1 MTKKRKDPSRGGS
14 GSKKIAK
21 KRRLA
26 GSAKDAK
33 ALSGEKVYPAE
44 WTVSRTGGL
53 VVFEQTPKGKVER
66 ILGQIDSVKGVG
78 KATRGPGKGKPVVQ
92 FQIGPK
98 NFDLQRGMLVRKSF
112 SLPYVQTVE
121 NDPQSHPCVIV
132 AGTFHIDIWIFF
144 SWGSDRHF

>member
-1 MTKKRKDPSRGGS
+1 MPKKRKDPSGGGS

-33 ALSGEKVYPAE
+33 ALSGEKVYTAE

-78 KATRGPGKGKPVVQ
+78 KATRGPGKGKPVIQ
-92 FQIGPK
+92 FKVG
-98 NFDLQRGMLVRKSF
+98 NRTFDLQREKMVKKSF
-112 SLPYVQTVE
+112 SLPYLQTVD
-121 NDPQSHPCVIV
+121 NDPQAFPIVIV
-132 AGTFHIDIWIFF
+132 AGIFTSIF
-144 SWGSDRHF
+144 VYFFMR